1 MIHTPVADLEYL
13 EDGDPAGTP
22 VVLVHGFPDIP
33 ATWEQVVPR
42 LAPGLRIIRPYQRGS
57 GGSRVRPESWDDAGG
72 AQVAALATDL
82 LELLD
87 GLGLDRVVLAGHDW
101 GARTVH
107 AAAVLAPERVAAVV
121 TMATAY
127 GPMHHLNAAE
137 RFTEA
142 ERAWYRDWLGTDGG
156 AERFAMH
163 PAAFIRRCWADWS
176 PSLYL
181 AEADLRAVLRGTETP
196 QFIEAVV
203 HYYRH
208 GTGAAAGRPRYR
220 QAQARLDQWPR
231 IEVPATFL
239 YGLDDGCEIAAAGR
253 GNAAMFAAAY
263 DPVQV
268 ARTGHF
274 IPRERPDA
282 VAAAI
287 ARQLSGGASGEQ
299 P

>member
-1 MIHTPVADLEYL
+1 MPLIDTPVAELEYA

-33 ATWEQVVPR
+33 ATWEQGVPQ
-42 LAPGLRIIRPYQRGS
+42 LPPGLRIIRPYLRGY
-57 GGSRVRPESWDDAGG
+57 GGSRVPPQACDDAGG

-82 LELLD
+82 IELLA

-107 AAAVLAPERVAAVV
+107 AAAVLAPERVRALV

-142 ERAWYRDWLGTDGG
+142 ERAWNRYWLCTDAG

-163 PAAFIRRCWADWS
+163 PAAFVRRCWADWS

-181 AEADLRAVLRGTETP
+181 AEADVRAGPRGTDNA
-196 QFIEAVV
+196 QFVEAVV

-208 GTGAAAGRPRYR
+208 GTGAAPGRPRYAA
-220 QAQARLDQWPR
+220 AQARLDQWPR
-231 IEVPATFL
+231 IEGPATFL
-239 YGLDDGCEIAAAGR
+239 YGLGDGCAIAAAGR
-253 GNAAMFAAAY
+253 GNADMFAAAY
-263 DPVQV
+263 DRIELPG
-268 ARTGHF
+268 TGHF

-282 VAAAI
+282 VAEALSRHLRAAP
-287 ARQLSGGASGEQ
+287 A
-299 P
+299 